1 MQHFVVDH
9 SAGLSVTTVMV
20 ITPVDP
26 GKTLPEALD
35 YCTVWLQTV
44 AGEVDAKSGIPPPL
58 ITVQI
63 KDFLN
68 GPGKPHT

>member
-1 MQHFVVDH
+1 MYHIRGI
-9 SAGLSVTTVMV
+9 SLMTLILS
-20 ITPVDP
+20 PVDA

-35 YCTVWLQTV
+35 YCKIWLQTV

-68 GPGKPHT
+68 GPGKHYTSISTF